1 MKRLTEKI
9 FADRRKAGRIDLEAV
24 EMFIRQSLH
33 RPGAAAL
40 SHLLKEGPPEQ
51 RAIPCSCGHL
61 AHYKELRSK
70 PVLTVVG
77 PVEFQRPYYVCSQC
91 HHAPNPIDAA
101 LGIEQQE
108 FSPGVRRMMAVVG
121 SESPFDLGR
130 EQLELLAGLHVSTK
144 SVERQAEQIGADI
157 MRLEQAEIQ
166 RSVQLQLPIPMGL
179 PIPVLYVEIDGTG
192 IPVVRK
198 ETQGRIGKVEGQP
211 AHTREVKLGCV
222 FTSVGVDKENRP
234 IRDETSTTYVG
245 AIETAAE
252 FGRRI
257 YREAFQRG
265 WARARIKVVLGD
277 GAVWIWNLAAD
288 QFPGAILIVDF
299 YHASEHLHQ
308 LSRSLFPSDDAARR
322 AWTTSVVD
330 LLDKGEITSLVAV
343 LRSLASERPELAGK
357 LETEAEYFASNA
369 DKMRYPEFRAQG
381 LFIGS
386 GVIEAGCKTVIGSR
400 FKQSGMFW
408 TVKGANRIIA
418 LRCCRVSGK
427 FEDFWEVQGAA

>member
-1 MKRLTEKI
+1 
-9 FADRRKAGRIDLEAV
+9 
-24 EMFIRQSLH
+24 MFVRESLH
-33 RPGAAAL
+33 RTGAAAL

-51 RAIPCSCGHL
+51 RAIPCSCGHS

-70 PVLTVVG
+70 PLLTVVG
-77 PVEFQRPYYVCSQC
+77 PVEFQRPYYVCAQC
-91 HHAPNPIDAA
+91 HHAPNPTDAA
-101 LGIEQQE
+101 LGVEQQE

-121 SESPFDLGR
+121 SQSPFGLGR
-130 EQLELLAGLHVSTK
+130 EQLEVLAGLHVSTK
-144 SVERQAEQIGADI
+144 SVERQAEQIGAEI

-166 RSVQLQLPIPMGL
+166 RSVQLQLPIPAGP

-211 AHTREVKLGCV
+211 AHTREVKLGGV
-222 FTSVGVDKENRP
+222 FTSVGVDKENHP
-234 IRDETSTTYVG
+234 IRDLASTTYTG

-265 WARARIKVVLGD
+265 WPRARIKVVLAD
-277 GAVWIWNLAAD
+277 GAVWIWNLAAE

-299 YHASEHLHQ
+299 YHASEHLHK

-322 AWTTSVVD
+322 AWTTSAVD
-330 LLDKGEITSLVAV
+330 LLDKGEIKSLVAA
-343 LRSLASERPELAGK
+343 LRSLVSERPELAGK
-357 LETEAEYFASNA
+357 LETEAEYFGRNA

-381 LFIGS
+381 LFVGS

-400 FKQSGMFW
+400 LKQSGMFW
-408 TVKGANRIIA
+408 TVEGANRIIA
-418 LRCCRVSGK
+418 LRCCRISGK
-427 FEDFWEVQGAA
+427 FEDFWEAQAAA

>member
-1 MKRLTEKI
+1 
-9 FADRRKAGRIDLEAV
+9 
-24 EMFIRQSLH
+24 MFVRESLH
-33 RPGAAAL
+33 RTGAAAL

-51 RAIPCSCGHL
+51 RAIPCSWGHS

-77 PVEFQRPYYVCSQC
+77 PVEFQRPYYVCAQC
-91 HHAPNPIDAA
+91 HHAPNPTDAA
-101 LGIEQQE
+101 LGVEQQE

-121 SESPFDLGR
+121 SGSPFDLGR

-144 SVERQAEQIGADI
+144 SVERQAEQIGAEI

-166 RSVQLQLPIPMGL
+166 RSVQLQLPIPVGP
-179 PIPVLYVEIDGTG
+179 PIPILYVEIDGTG
-192 IPVVRK
+192 IPVVKK
-198 ETQGRIGKVEGQP
+198 ETQGRIGKVDGQP

-222 FTSVGVDKENRP
+222 FTSAGVDKENRP
-234 IRDETSTTYVG
+234 IRDQASTTYTG

-252 FGRRI
+252 FARRI

-265 WARARIKVVLGD
+265 WPRARIKVVLGD
-277 GAVWIWNLAAD
+277 GAVWIWNLAAE

-299 YHASEHLHQ
+299 YHASEHLHK

-322 AWTTSVVD
+322 AWTTSAVD
-330 LLDKGEITSLVAV
+330 LLDKGEIQSLVAV
-343 LRSLASERPELAGK
+343 LRSLVSERPELAGK
-357 LETEAEYFASNA
+357 LETEAEYFGCNA

-381 LFIGS
+381 LFVGS

-400 FKQSGMFW
+400 LKQSGMFW
-408 TVKGANRIIA
+408 TVEGANRIIA
-418 LRCCRVSGK
+418 LRCCRISGK
-427 FEDFWEVQGAA
+427 FEDFWEAQGAA